1 MPQRRCAIKDLRKNH
16 TNRMRNMDKK
26 TDLKKALKSFVAA
39 AQSKA
44 ADANAQLNLIY
55 KKLDKAVK
63 TNIISKN
70 TAARRKSRLS
80 KLLANPSQAK
90 SA

>member
-1 MPQRRCAIKDLRKNH
+1 MPQRRCAIKDLRKNR
-16 TNRMRNMDKK
+16 TNRMRNLDKK
-26 TDLKKALKSFVAA
+26 TDLKKTLKSFVAA

-44 ADANAQLNLIY
+44 ADATTQLNLIY

-80 KLLANPSQAK
+80 KLLASKA
-90 SA
+90 

>member
-1 MPQRRCAIKDLRKNH
+1 MPQRRCAIKDLRKNR
-16 TNRMRNMDKK
+16 TNHMRNMDKK
-26 TDLKKALKSFVAA
+26 TNLKKTLKSFVAA

-44 ADANAQLNLIY
+44 EDAAAQLNLIY

-80 KLLANPSQAK
+80 KLLANPSPLK
-90 SA
+90 SV

>member
-16 TNRMRNMDKK
+16 TNRMRNMDRK
-26 TDLKKALKSFVAA
+26 TDLKKAIKSYVALTQDTQA
-39 AQSKA
+39 KNQAEE
-44 ADANAQLNLIY
+44 LNVIY

-63 TNIISKN
+63 ANVISKN

-80 KLLANPSQAK
+80 KLVAK
-90 SA
+90 KA